1 MSENFVLVSLATA
14 VLSIIV
20 VFIVWKESKEEKE
33 IKLAEEEQKQENQR
47 RLRELRQKESKEW
60 NKKIQAKFDGKVKY
74 KTNKPVK
81 ILVGDYTA
89 SMAPYTNS
97 ILKSMGLE
105 TEVVPTASDIIE
117 RIESESHY
125 DLIITNNIY
134 ANGER
139 GYTVLEKIKFEEK
152 NDIPIIILTVDQNAR
167 KEYIGQGFDEYI
179 KKPLDEKKVMN
190 VFTKFID
197 GLEFK
202 KIKSNKSA

>member
-20 VFIVWKESKEEKE
+20 VFIVWNESKEEKE

-139 GYTVLEKIKFEEK
+139 GYTVLEKIKFEE
-152 NDIPIIILTVDQNAR
+152 
-167 KEYIGQGFDEYI
+167 YIGQGFDEYI
-179 KKPLDEKKVMN
+179 EKPLDEKKVIN

>member
-167 KEYIGQGFDEYI
+167 KEYISQGFDEYI
-179 KKPLDEKKVMN
+179 EKPLDEKKVIN

-202 KIKSNKSA
+202 RIKSNKSA

>member
-139 GYTVLEKIKFEEK
+139 GYTVLEKIKFE
-152 NDIPIIILTVDQNAR
+152 
-167 KEYIGQGFDEYI
+167 
-179 KKPLDEKKVMN
+179 
-190 VFTKFID
+190 
-197 GLEFK
+197 
-202 KIKSNKSA
+202 

>member
-1 MSENFVLVSLATA
+1 MDENFVLVLIATA
-14 VLSIIV
+14 VLFIIV
-20 VFIVWKESKEEKE
+20 VFIIWKESKEEKK
-33 IKLAEEEQKQENQR
+33 IKLAEEKQKEENQIC
-47 RLRELRQKESKEW
+47 LKEIRQKESKEW

-74 KTNKPVK
+74 KINKPLK
-81 ILVGDYTA
+81 ILVGDYTI

-97 ILKSMGLE
+97 ILKSMGIE

-117 RIESESHY
+117 RIKSESHY

-167 KEYIGQGFDEYI
+167 KEYISQGFDEYI
-179 KKPLDEKKVMN
+179 EKPLDEKKVIN

>member
-20 VFIVWKESKEEKE
+20 VFIVWKESKEEKK

-47 RLRELRQKESKEW
+47 CLRELRQKESKEW

-179 KKPLDEKKVMN
+179 EKPLDEKKVIN